1 MDKTGQ
7 LFILKSVVFH
17 NALAI
22 RRMAMQRNAAP
33 YSYMDGYMKGKL
45 DAIANIL
52 HEARLE
58 EEFWQWISER
68 EKAGNK
74 TLKEL
79 LFRWALLAQET
90 TESARSTHAAP
101 HIINFR
107 EGQQSMIELLI
118 EDADLQEELKKWSEE
133 HEKN

>member
-33 YSYMDGYMKGKL
+33 FSYMDGYTKGKL

-74 TLKEL
+74 NFKEL

-90 TESARSTHAAP
+90 TEDARSRHAAP
-101 HIINFR
+101 QYTQFPRGTAKH
-107 EGQQSMIELLI
+107 
-118 EDADLQEELKKWSEE
+118 D
-133 HEKN
+133 